1 MSARACASDSKDV
14 PARRPVDPS
23 TRRPEG
29 SAVPRIRLI
38 HFFLSLAVSFLS
50 LGAATAQSLLP
61 APQSI
66 VKAIGSFPL
75 AGTTISVPAGDPGAR
90 NAADRFVE
98 LLARTGGPKLAIR
111 GAGKIR
117 FQRVSGLPAE
127 GYRLVS
133 DSGGATIAASD
144 DAGLFY
150 GAVSLWQLA
159 GTTGVVPAV
168 TVTDAPRFKWRGLML
183 DSARHFQSPA
193 FVKQLIDAMAANK
206 LNRLHW
212 HLVDDQGWRIEIK
225 RYPRL
230 TSVSGWRQPST
241 APGAPP
247 LPRTGGFYTQNEIR
261 QIVGYAAKRGITI
274 VPEIEMPGHALAAI
288 RAYPALG
295 MGVPWPKGT
304 ESDWGVFPWLYNTD
318 EPTFRFLEDVLDEV
332 IALFPSA
339 YVHVGG
345 DEAVKDQWQASPRI
359 QAQMKTLGITS
370 EDKLQSWFIQRIGR
384 HLASRG
390 RKLIG
395 WDEILDGGIMAD
407 ATVMSWRG
415 QDGAIAAAKAG
426 HDAVLTPAPILY
438 LNNRQG
444 AAAAEGTS
452 HGAWVPLAD
461 VYAFDPAPATIPAAQ
476 QRHILGLQGNV
487 WTEHLRREDLVAA
500 AAFPRAAAIA
510 ELGWSPAAT
519 HDFGDF
525 VRRLAP
531 QMARLTALGITPSA
545 ALFRPIATL
554 APAGDQ
560 AGVTLS
566 AQSAVPV
573 HYTIDGTPP
582 GPAAPLYRAPLTLP
596 IGTRLR
602 AASVLDG
609 AALPGAIN
617 LRLTAAALRY
627 RDDTELKLCTQG
639 IPLRLADDAPAREPR
654 AAFLLDIANPCWIYQ
669 AAPMDGVR
677 RIAISVGQLP
687 FNFQIGRDEDKIVF
701 RPPATPAGEVEVRD
715 GCTGPRLAVLPLAPA
730 IRRPGVTTLT
740 TAITPMTG
748 AHDLCITYTAH
759 SVDPLWAVSGVQ
771 LVTGP

>member
-1 MSARACASDSKDV
+1 M
-14 PARRPVDPS
+14 
-23 TRRPEG
+23 
-29 SAVPRIRLI
+29 PRIRFVRYPL
-38 HFFLSLAVSFLS
+38 LALTSLLTI
-50 LGAATAQSLLP
+50 GTATAQSLLP
-61 APQSI
+61 APQSM
-66 VKAIGSFPL
+66 VKGDGSFRL
-75 AGTTISVPAGDPGAR
+75 EGAGMSVPANDAGAD
-90 NAADRFVE
+90 NAAERLAE
-98 LLARTGGPKLAIR
+98 LLGKTGGPKLAVTPS
-111 GAGKIR
+111 GKIR
-117 FQRVSGLPAE
+117 FQRVPGLSAE
-127 GYRLVS
+127 AYRLVT
-133 DSGGATIAASD
+133 DANGATISASD

-159 GTTGVVPAV
+159 GTTGIVPAV
-168 TVTDAPRFKWRGLML
+168 TVNDAPRFKWRGLML

-193 FVKQLIDAMAANK
+193 LVKRLIDAMAANK
-206 LNRLHW
+206 LNTLHW

-225 RYPRL
+225 KYPKL
-230 TSVSGWRQPST
+230 TSISGWRQPAT

-247 LPRTGGFYTQNEIR
+247 LPRTGGFYKQGEIR
-261 QIVGYAAKRGITI
+261 DIVAYAAQRGITI

-318 EPTFRFLEDVLDEV
+318 EATFRFLEDVLDEV

-345 DEAVKDQWQASPRI
+345 DEAVKDQWKASPKI
-359 QAQMKTLGITS
+359 QAQMKALGIAS
-370 EDKLQSWFIQRIGR
+370 EDRLQSWFIQRIGR
-384 HLASRG
+384 YLAAHG

-415 QDGAIAAAKAG
+415 LDGAIAAAKAG
-426 HDAVLTPAPILY
+426 HDAVLTPAPTLY

-444 AAAAEGTS
+444 LAAAEGTS

-545 ALFRPIATL
+545 ALFRPIVTL
-554 APAGDQ
+554 APIDGQ
-560 AGVTLS
+560 AGVKLS
-566 AQSAVPV
+566 TQSAVPV

-582 GPAAPLYRAPLTLP
+582 GPAAPLYSAPLTLP
-596 IGTRLR
+596 TGTRLR
-602 AASVLDG
+602 AASVLDR
-609 AALPGAIN
+609 ATLPGAID
-617 LRLTAAALRY
+617 LRLTPDALRH

-654 AAFLLDIANPCWIYQ
+654 AAFLIDIANPCWIYQ

-677 RIAISVGQLP
+677 RIEISVGQLP
-687 FNFQIGRDEDKIVF
+687 FNFQIGRDKDNIVF

-715 GCTGPRLAVLPLAPA
+715 GCAGPRLAVLPLAPA
-730 IRRPGVTTLT
+730 VRRAGVTTLS
-740 TAITPMTG
+740 AALPPLTG
-748 AHDLCITYTAH
+748 AHDLCITYTATG
-759 SVDPLWAVSGVQ
+759 VDPLWALSGVQ
-771 LVTGP
+771 LVTAS

>member
-1 MSARACASDSKDV
+1 M
-14 PARRPVDPS
+14 
-23 TRRPEG
+23 
-29 SAVPRIRLI
+29 PRIRFVRLS
-38 HFFLSLAVSFLS
+38 LSLAGSVL
-50 LGAATAQSLLP
+50 LLAPAAAQSLLP
-61 APQSI
+61 APQSMI
-66 VKAIGSFPL
+66 KADGGFAL
-75 AGTTISVPAGDPGAR
+75 TGAGVSVPASDPGAR
-90 NAADRFVE
+90 NAAQRLAE
-98 LLARTGGPKLAIR
+98 LVARTGGPKLAV
-111 GAGKIR
+111 GPGGNIR
-117 FQRVSGLPAE
+117 FRRVPGLPAE

-133 DSGGATIAASD
+133 DVRGATISASD

-150 GAVSLWQLA
+150 GAVSLWQLIDK
-159 GTTGVVPAV
+159 TGFVPAV
-168 TVTDAPRFKWRGLML
+168 TVTDAPRFRWRGLML

-193 FVKQLIDAMAANK
+193 FVKRLIDAMAANK
-206 LNRLHW
+206 LNTLHW
-212 HLVDDQGWRIEIK
+212 HLVDDQGWRIEIRK
-225 RYPRL
+225 YPDL
-230 TSVSGWRQPST
+230 TKISAWRRPAT

-247 LPRTGGFYTQNEIR
+247 LPRTGGFYTQGQIREI
-261 QIVGYAAKRGITI
+261 VAYAAQRGITI

-318 EPTFRFLEDVLDEV
+318 DATFRFLEDVLDEV
-332 IALFPSA
+332 ITLFPSA

-345 DEAVKDQWQASPRI
+345 DEAVKDQWRASPKI
-359 QAQMKTLGITS
+359 QAQMKALGITS
-370 EDKLQSWFIQRIGR
+370 EDELQSWFIQRIGR

-390 RKLIG
+390 RKMIG

-415 QDGAIAAAKAG
+415 LDGAVAAAKAG
-426 HDAVLTPAPILY
+426 HDAVLTPAPTLY

-444 AAAAEGTS
+444 VAAAEGTS

-510 ELGWSPAAT
+510 ELGWSPAT
-519 HDFGDF
+519 TRDFGDF

-531 QMARLTALGITPSA
+531 QMARLTALGVTPSA

-560 AGVTLS
+560 AKVAL
-566 AQSAVPV
+566 AVQSAAPV
-573 HYTIDGTPP
+573 HYTTDGTPP
-582 GPAAPLYRAPLTLP
+582 GPSAPRYSAPLTLP
-596 IGTRLR
+596 TGTRFR

-609 AALPGAIN
+609 VVLPGAID
-617 LRLTAAALRY
+617 LHLTPAALRH
-627 RDDTELKLCTQG
+627 RDDTELALCTKS
-639 IPLRLADDAPAREPR
+639 IPLRLADDAPVREPR
-654 AAFLLDIANPCWIYQ
+654 AAFLIDIANPCWVYQ

-687 FNFQIGRDEDKIVF
+687 FNFQIGRDRDKIAF
-701 RPPATPAGEVEVRD
+701 RPPATPGGEVEVRD
-715 GCTGPRLAVLPLAPA
+715 GCTGRRVAVLPLAPA
-730 IRRPGVTTLT
+730 VRRPGVTTLT
-740 TAITPMTG
+740 ADLTPMTG
-748 AHDLCITYTAH
+748 AHDLCITYTAMG
-759 SVDPLWAVSGVQ
+759 VNPLWAVGGVQ
-771 LVTGP
+771 LATAP